1 MAARAA
7 QPQESTMPTQ
17 PRPERQGVLLV
28 TRNFPPL
35 WGGMERLNWHLAA
48 ELGKRHAVH
57 VIAPAGAAANAPAG
71 ASVEEV
77 PLKPLWRFVLAA
89 GWRALRTARRMR
101 PAVVLAGSG
110 LTAPIAWLAARCTGA
125 RAVAYVHG
133 LDITVPHA
141 LYRRLWLPALR
152 RLDAV
157 IANSRATAELAAQAG
172 ISPQRIHIVHPGV
185 QLPPD
190 MPDMPDMPGTR
201 PTPAALAFRAAH
213 GLGDAPLLLS
223 VGRLTARKGLREFV
237 TEVLPRIV
245 AKRPDVRLL
254 VIGDAPANALFGQ
267 AQTPASIQTAAAA
280 AGVARHVLFL
290 GKVSE
295 EELAAAYQAAQVH
308 VFPIRERPNDPEGFG
323 MVATEAAAHGLP
335 TVAYATGGVPD
346 AVAHGQSGYLV
357 PPGDATAFADAVVQ
371 LLATPLDAASIRAF
385 AKGFA
390 WEVFGERVERVLQ
403 TTPLTVG
410 SDR

>member
-1 MAARAA
+1 MIHHDLRRAVMPNAMPPQPLPAR
-7 QPQESTMPTQ
+7 T
-17 PRPERQGVLLV
+17 RILLV

-35 WGGMERLNWHLAA
+35 LGGMERLNWHLAA
-48 ELGKRHAVH
+48 ELGKRHPVH
-57 VIAPAGAAANAPAG
+57 VIAPAGAATQAPTG
-71 ASVEEV
+71 VTVEEV

-89 GWRALRTARRMR
+89 GWRTLRAARRER

-110 LTAPIAWLAARCTGA
+110 LTAPLAWLAARCAGA

-190 MPDMPDMPGTR
+190 MPGPR

-213 GLGDAPLLLS
+213 GLDDAPLLLS

-245 AKRPDVRLL
+245 AKRADTRLL

-267 AQTPASIQTAAAA
+267 AQTPASIQAAAA
-280 AGVARHVLFL
+280 TAGVAQHVLFL

-308 VFPIRERPNDPEGFG
+308 VFPIRALPNDPEGFG
-323 MVATEAAAHGLP
+323 MVAIEAAAHGLP

-357 PPGDATAFADAVVQ
+357 PPGDAAAFADAV
-371 LLATPLDAASIRAF
+371 LRLLDAPMDEAGIRAF

-390 WEVFGERVERVLQ
+390 WEVFGERVGRVLQ
-403 TTPLTVG
+403 
-410 SDR
+410 

>member
-1 MAARAA
+1 MAIRTATPNAMPP
-7 QPQESTMPTQ
+7 QPL
-17 PRPERQGVLLV
+17 PERPRVLLV

-48 ELGKRHAVH
+48 ELGKRHPVH
-57 VIAPAGAAANAPAG
+57 VIAPAGAAAKAPTG
-71 ASVEEV
+71 VTVEEV

-89 GWRALRTARRMR
+89 TGRALRAARRER

-110 LTAPIAWLAARCTGA
+110 LTAPIAWLAARCAGA

-157 IANSRATAELAAQAG
+157 IANSRATAALAAQAG

-185 QLPPD
+185 QLPAD
-190 MPDMPDMPGTR
+190 APGTR
-201 PTPAALAFRAAH
+201 PTPAARAFRAAH

-267 AQTPASIQTAAAA
+267 AQTPAGIQTAAAA

-295 EELAAAYQAAQVH
+295 EELVAAYQAAQVH
-308 VFPIRERPNDPEGFG
+308 VFPVRELPGDPEGFG
-323 MVATEAAAHGLP
+323 MVATEAAVHGLP

-371 LLATPLDAASIRAF
+371 LLATPLDEAGIRAF

-390 WEVFGERVERVLQ
+390 WEVFGEKIDLA
-403 TTPLTVG
+403 LKNG
-410 SDR
+410 SSLSAARISGINSC